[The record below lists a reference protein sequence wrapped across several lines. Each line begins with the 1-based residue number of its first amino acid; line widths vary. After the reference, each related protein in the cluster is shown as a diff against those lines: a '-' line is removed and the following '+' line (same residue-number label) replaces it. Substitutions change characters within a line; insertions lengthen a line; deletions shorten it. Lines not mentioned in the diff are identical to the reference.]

1 LIVADE
7 GYSSTSDITIEVTS
21 GSGGFLGAMGETAGI
36 SNLLIVL
43 VVIIGALFVVGV
55 ALGMKIGVD
64 EINLSED
71 ESLSDGKEESAS
83 DAASDEHEEE

>member
-1 LIVADE
+1 
-7 GYSSTSDITIEVTS
+7 
-21 GSGGFLGAMGETAGI
+21 MGETAGI

-43 VVIIGALFVVGV
+43 VVIIGALVAVGV
-55 ALGMKIGVD
+55 TMGMKNSGD

-71 ESLSDGKEESAS
+71 ESLSDGEEEAAS